1 MTEIEYRL
9 YMADRE
15 FSQGQKHF
23 ALSWLRDAEHAG
35 ATAEQLAPRRARI
48 LGAIEGV
55 RALNRER
62 AERRGIRYPVG
73 GEA

>member
-1 MTEIEYRL
+1 MTEIEHRL

-15 FSQGQKHF
+15 FSQGQKSL
-23 ALSWLRDAEHAG
+23 ALSWLRDAEHVG
-35 ATAEQLAPRRARI
+35 ATAQQVEPRRARI
-48 LGAIEGV
+48 LSAIDGL